1 MHLQKDQSSS
11 GLVFLTLLQ
20 LQKKM
25 ELKTFAKLNMALIGS
40 GRTHTT
46 KRIDHSHHH

>member
-1 MHLQKDQSSS
+1 MHSQEDQSIF

-25 ELKTFAKLNMALIGS
+25 ELRTFAKLNMALIGS
-40 GRTHTT
+40 GHTLII
-46 KRIDHSHHH
+46 KGIKHSHDP